1 MLEDQGS
8 TVVVKVIGVDS
19 TECRNVQQLLG
30 QLPWHCG
37 ALGSTGSAER
47 LWETLHLVPLVVDGL
62 ARVPDYPHVVAMV
75 MRKLVPLA
83 ELSQH
88 LLDVT
93 ALLHVVAQLVVVRC
107 LQSSACHDVVV

>member
-1 MLEDQGS
+1 MLEDQRS

-37 ALGSTGSAER
+37 ALGSTGSVER

-62 ARVPDYPHVVAMV
+62 ARIPEYPHIVAMV
-75 MRKLVPLA
+75 MWKLVPLA
-83 ELSQH
+83 ELSEH
-88 LLDVT
+88 VLDVA
-93 ALLHVVAQLVVVRC
+93 ALLHVVAQLVVVRS
-107 LQSSACHDVVV
+107 LPSVLFVS